1 MYCLYRIML
10 IIHITITFVEKSFPK
25 LKLII
30 SYLRSTMCQQRL
42 LFIFFALNLRIIVY
56 ILMIKYT

>member
-1 MYCLYRIML
+1 ML